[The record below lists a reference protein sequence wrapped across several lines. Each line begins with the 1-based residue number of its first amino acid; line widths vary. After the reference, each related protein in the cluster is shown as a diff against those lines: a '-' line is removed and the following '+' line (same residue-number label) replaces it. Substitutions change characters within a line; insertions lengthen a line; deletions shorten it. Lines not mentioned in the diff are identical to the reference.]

1 MGAVARVRLLVPV
14 LFVAL
19 AVTLGPATPAHAVC
33 ECTTP
38 AVATALND
46 STVVFTGELQTVEA
60 ATPLVIMGFEVDGVY
75 KGDIPTA
82 FRVATFSNIDE
93 CGLGTAPP
101 LGRWVVFATQFPA
114 DGGPFYTSA
123 CTPTALI
130 TADQALAPELGA
142 ARPPIDSAPV
152 ATTSP
157 PTTQVLAPAVPTET
171 DWKRPVMVAAGLM
184 IALGLVARLLAG
196 RRRLVT

>member
-1 MGAVARVRLLVPV
+1 MLLPVIVVA
-14 LFVAL
+14 LFV
-19 AVTLGPATPAHAVC
+19 TMGPARPAHAVC

-46 STVVFTGELQTVEA
+46 STVVFTGELQTVED

-114 DGGPFYTSA
+114 DVGPFYTSA
-123 CTPTALI
+123 CTPTALLP
-130 TADQALAPELGA
+130 ADQVVPAELGA
-142 ARPPIDSAPV
+142 ARPPIDAAPV

-157 PTTQVLAPAVPTET
+157 PTTAAPVAAVPTET

-196 RRRLVT
+196 RRKLVV